1 MLKFVNHLNSKRKN
15 CLYHSQQVDG
25 TVKSMSRIRVDF
37 KYSGL
42 KFCRT
47 LTASQDYTWVGNVLM
62 RMSEVAS
69 SLDGLNKKCLTLDG
83 AISTENVFQE
93 LKNLAGFQNNIIAE
107 HIYNVADWK
116 WYDNHVALLVNLLRF
131 YILSDLNER
140 SKLSTGKFPVY
151 DDGHVIIDLND
162 TLPLEDKVIDWT
174 WPGRRVDESYPYW
187 NPMTEFLPVTDDP
200 HIDLRPLTEEEAKVV
215 LMMTGEWK
223 PQTNYKLDFYTPRLA
238 EKILYR
244 YRNPIS
250 SLNEW
255 LDAEGT
261 APTYYLPKSR
271 VIWSAL
277 RKYVTHNNLYN
288 QFYTATNIV
297 AQVMLTVYP
306 DTAEGMT
313 WLTHVP
319 EVHLP
324 KFGSVRGRYPFLNS
338 GEAAFIQAKALED
351 WAALIAKPELL
362 FTYGMMLASTLNI
375 GLAVR
380 DAKASLLIGEDKSS
394 FDDTLFLTP
403 ETFFASAVSLATG
416 LDAPLNGMG
425 DVYVFYPEL
434 VNINETWEV
443 PAVIL
448 EPNGYL
454 IKDNHILSTGV
465 PFVGSPYLVYP
476 LAVFDEANP
485 YSGNFVLPEPLR
497 RTRKGAIYNFIDA
510 WKMGWAARIAG
521 YDLSIN
527 VFSSTVHYTK
537 YFSPN
542 NNSWSHVLT
551 NGIDDKVECV
561 LIKDMTRRT
570 RHFVDLPNFF
580 VPGNHPVTEV
590 KVNVLG
596 TYVLDAVG
604 NKHRAAG
611 TANEWVTPSSL
622 GLQLVSKGDVRRFWG
637 DIKRHKSG
645 LAMEGLTMPVIVPA
659 IEGNEGVEVM

>member
-1 MLKFVNHLNSKRKN
+1 MV
-15 CLYHSQQVDG
+15 
-25 TVKSMSRIRVDF
+25 
-37 KYSGL
+37 
-42 KFCRT
+42 
-47 LTASQDYTWVGNVLM
+47 
-62 RMSEVAS
+62 
-69 SLDGLNKKCLTLDG
+69 
-83 AISTENVFQE
+83 
-93 LKNLAGFQNNIIAE
+93 
-107 HIYNVADWK
+107 
-116 WYDNHVALLVNLLRF
+116 
-131 YILSDLNER
+131 
-140 SKLSTGKFPVY
+140 
-151 DDGHVIIDLND
+151 
-162 TLPLEDKVIDWT
+162 
-174 WPGRRVDESYPYW
+174 
-187 NPMTEFLPVTDDP
+187 EFLPVTDDP

-238 EKILYR
+238 DKIMYR

-255 LDAEGT
+255 LEAEG
-261 APTYYLPKSR
+261 ASPIYYLPKSR

-277 RKYVTHNNLYN
+277 RKYVTHNSLYN

-297 AQVMLTVYP
+297 AQIMLTVYP

-434 VNINETWEV
+434 VNINEVWEV

-454 IKDNHILSTGV
+454 IKNNHILSTGV

-485 YSGNFVLPEPLR
+485 YSGNFVLPQPLR
-497 RTRKGAIYNFIDA
+497 RTRKGAIYSFLDA
-510 WKMGWAARIAG
+510 WKMGWATRIAG
-521 YDLSIN
+521 YDLSID
-527 VFSSTVHYTK
+527 VFGSGVKYKK

-542 NNSWSHVLT
+542 NNSWSHILT
-551 NGIDDKVECV
+551 NGIDDKIEGV

-570 RHFVDLPNFF
+570 RHFIDLPNYF
-580 VPGNHPVTEV
+580 VPGNHPVTKV
-590 KVNVLG
+590 KINVLCS
-596 TYVLDAVG
+596 YVLDGEG
-604 NKHRAAG
+604 NKNKAAG
-611 TANEWVTPSSL
+611 IDNEWVTPL
-622 GLQLVSKGDVRRFWG
+622 TLCAQIMVKRNFLKFWG
-637 DIKRHKSG
+637 HVKRYRSG
-645 LAMEGLTMPVIVPA
+645 LAIEYLTTPVIVSS
-659 IEGNEGVEVM
+659 IELSNKAVEVV

>member
-1 MLKFVNHLNSKRKN
+1 MLKFVNELNSKRKN

-25 TVKSMSRIRVDF
+25 TVRAMSRIRVDF
-37 KYSGL
+37 KYNGL
-42 KFCRT
+42 KFSRT
-47 LTASQDYTWVGNVLM
+47 LTASQDYTWVGKALVC
-62 RMSEVAS
+62 MSEAAS
-69 SLDGLNKKCLTLDG
+69 SLDGLNKKYLTLDG

-93 LKNLAGFQNNIIAE
+93 LKNLAGLQSNIIAE
-107 HIYNVADWK
+107 HTHNVAGWR

-131 YILSDLNER
+131 YILSDLDER

-162 TLPLEDKVIDWT
+162 TLLLEDKAVDWT

-238 EKILYR
+238 EKIMYR

-454 IKDNHILSTGV
+454 IKDNHILSTGI

-497 RTRKGAIYNFIDA
+497 RTRKGAIYSFVDA

-527 VFSSTVHYTK
+527 VFSSNVNYTK

-551 NGIDDKVECV
+551 NGIDDKVEGV
-561 LIKDMTRRT
+561 LIKDMTRRS

-596 TYVLDAVG
+596 TSVLDAAG
-604 NKHRAAG
+604 NKNRAAG

-622 GLQLVSKGDVRRFWG
+622 GLQIVSKEDVRRFWG
-637 DIKRHKSG
+637 HIKRHKSG
-645 LAMEGLTMPVIVPA
+645 LAMEGLTMSVNVPA
-659 IEGNEGVEVM
+659 IEGNRGVEVM